1 MRGGDQMR
9 EQLRTFPDGRERVER
24 VWLASLDR
32 ADYTA
37 NDYTRLIERLSHAK
51 PGAEASIL
59 LKLSPHSPL
68 ARASAI
74 AYRWDLV
81 EPRLDQWLR
90 EAESNPA
97 ELTAFGR
104 QFLEHKQYDK
114 ASGVL
119 ESAVGLAPSHERYR
133 LLAKA
138 YPRGGHAAQSR

>member
-1 MRGGDQMR
+1 YRNDPEIYKTAAAKVGEFDFDTLEMQAEEPMR
-9 EQLRTFPDGRERVER
+9 EALRTFPEGRERGGR

-90 EAESNPA
+90 EAASNRS
-97 ELTAFGR
+97 E
-104 QFLEHKQYDK
+104 EHT
-114 ASGVL
+114 
-119 ESAVGLAPSHERYR
+119 
-133 LLAKA
+133 
-138 YPRGGHAAQSR
+138 